1 MRDRIGTHDILFVT
15 LDTLRYDVAAE
26 WLDRGRTPSLKRVLP
41 GGRWERRHSPATFTY
56 AAHHAFFAGF
66 LPTPVTPG
74 PHERLFAARFAGSES
89 SGPGTYVFD
98 AADLPSGLA
107 AAGYHTVCLGGVGFF
122 NPGAPLGRVLPG
134 LFAEASWEP
143 GFGVTAPDGF
153 RAQVEHL
160 EKVIAALPPE
170 KPLFSFVNVA
180 SLHQPNLHYAPGK
193 RADDRESHGA
203 ALAYVDS
210 VLPRLFA
217 LATSRGR
224 PCQVIICSDHG
235 TLYGEDG
242 HTGHRVAHEHVWTV
256 PYADFVLPPTTSARA
271 GQTGVELH
279 SGVVVRADQTG
290 MGLPPTAL
298 ARADEAG
305 VGLRSGAVVRADED
319 GAGSAREIEEAG

>member
-1 MRDRIGTHDILFVT
+1 MKALIDTHDVLFVT

-26 WLDRGRTPSLKRVLP
+26 SLAAGRTPALAGVLP
-41 GGRWERRHSPATFTY
+41 GGRWERRHSPASFTY
-56 AAHHAFFAGF
+56 AAHHAFFSGF

-74 PHERLFAARFAGSES
+74 PHERLFAARFAGSET
-89 SGPGTYVFD
+89 SGPSTYVFD
-98 AADLPSGLA
+98 APDLPGALA
-107 AAGYHTVCLGGVGFF
+107 ARGYHTVCLGGVGFF

-134 LFAEASWEP
+134 LFAESAWEP

-153 RAQVEHL
+153 AAQVARLAEIVR
-160 EKVIAALPPE
+160 KLPPG

-180 SLHQPNLHYAPGK
+180 SLHQPNKHYVPG
-193 RADDRESHGA
+193 ATEDDRDTHAA

-217 LATSRGR
+217 LVTSRGR

-256 PYADFVLPPTTSARA
+256 PYADFVL
-271 GQTGVELH
+271 
-279 SGVVVRADQTG
+279 
-290 MGLPPTAL
+290 
-298 ARADEAG
+298 EA
-305 VGLRSGAVVRADED
+305 AA
-319 GAGSAREIEEAG
+319 